1 MNILIKT
8 IIAAAAWV
16 ALATN
21 ADLSIVEAVLALVT
35 LAVFQLSG
43 EVSL

>member
-1 MNILIKT
+1 MTIFART

-21 ADLSIVEAVLALVT
+21 ADLSIVEAVLAPATLV
-35 LAVFQLSG
+35 VFQLSG
-43 EVSL
+43 EVQ

>member
-21 ADLSIVEAVLALVT
+21 TDLSVAEAVLALVT

-43 EVSL
+43 EV